1 MTTDALTNAPVV
13 RRHAHLWSPL
23 LAAIAVMPA
32 VYLGWLISATAVNIL
47 YADDSAF
54 IFLFQHLAS
63 HTLTIGDFLAQHN
76 ESRSAF
82 PLLLMV
88 GVGSL
93 TRWDVRY
100 DMWIEFAATCL
111 VSLNIFLL
119 SRRVMRMNL
128 GQCLLLWIPAN
139 LVLFSTAQSQNWT
152 WGIQMIVVVPML
164 CISTATL
171 IAFTNLGVAWKFGA
185 GILLAT
191 ISTYSYAIG
200 QIAWLILPAPLIAG
214 SLVQTRQ
221 FSRQL
226 WLWAA
231 ACAVNMIVYYHGY
244 YKPPW
249 HPSFLLALKHPLDA
263 AEYFAAF
270 LGAALA
276 QGYQQVWASVV
287 FGIVLLGC
295 LFGAC
300 AFLWR
305 IRHRQEIFEPA
316 SVWLVL
322 CAYTL
327 ASACTT
333 TAGRLGFGV
342 IHSQDSRYTGFS
354 IYLVIGLVYLA
365 AIIVREFYRR
375 GEFKSAKITAAA
387 GIALIVIPWIT
398 TQIGGSRQMWED
410 RHVRLQGKAVTQL
423 LNIFSNPAGIYTPP
437 KIRANKDFLDTTEIL
452 SPGLVKSRD
461 LTRIA
466 GPLGVTS
473 FGHLDGISEANG
485 SWRITGWAIVP
496 YRHDAGEVVLLT
508 GDDGS
513 GASTAFAET
522 LVGEDRPDVAA
533 ELHHRA
539 YEKSGW
545 IAFVNPADV
554 PSGTKNVSAWEYDPQ
569 TGLAHRL
576 AGMGRITSGGLELS
590 TGNGNN

>member
-1 MTTDALTNAPVV
+1 MTNQLSEASIVCKKASFWPFILC
-13 RRHAHLWSPL
+13 
-23 LAAIAVMPA
+23 AIALLPA

-54 IFLFQHLAS
+54 IFLFQHLAA
-63 HTLTIGDFLAQHN
+63 HTLTFGDFLAQHN
-76 ESRSAF
+76 ESRSVF

-88 GVGSL
+88 GVGSI
-93 TRWDVRY
+93 THWDVRY
-100 DMWIEFAATCL
+100 DMWIEFAATCV

-152 WGIQMIVVVPML
+152 WGIQMIVVMPML

-171 IAFTNLGVAWKFGA
+171 IAYTNVGVTWKFA
-185 GILLAT
+185 LGILLAT

-214 SLVQTRQ
+214 SLSQTRR

-231 ACAVNMIVYYHGY
+231 ACAVNMVVYYRGY

-249 HPSFLLALKHPLDA
+249 HPSLLLSLKHPIAA

-276 QGYQQVWASVV
+276 QGYQQLWASVV

-295 LFGAC
+295 LFRAC
-300 AFLWR
+300 VFLWR
-305 IRHRQEIFEPA
+305 IRHRQEVFEPGA
-316 SVWLVL
+316 AWLVL

-342 IHSQDSRYTGFS
+342 LHSQDSRYTGFS
-354 IYLVIGLVYLA
+354 VYLVIGLVYLGA
-365 AIIVREFYRR
+365 MIVREFYRR
-375 GEFKSAKITAAA
+375 DEFAFAKIMAVL

-398 TQIGGSRQMWED
+398 TQIGGTRQMWED

-423 LNIFSNPAGIYTPP
+423 LNIFPNPLGIYTPP
-437 KIRANKDFLDTTEIL
+437 KIRGQKDFLDRMRIL

-466 GPLGVTS
+466 GASGATS
-473 FGHLDGISEANG
+473 FGHVDGISEVNG
-485 SWRITGWAIVP
+485 GWLITGWAIVP
-496 YRHDAGEVVLLT
+496 YRHDAAEVVLLA
-508 GDDGS
+508 GDYGA
-513 GASTAFAET
+513 GASTAFIET

-539 YEKSGW
+539 YAKSGW
-545 IAFVNPADV
+545 KVSVNLADL
-554 PSGTKNVSAWEYDPQ
+554 PSGTKTVSAWEYDPQ
-569 TGLAHRL
+569 TGVAHRL
-576 AGMGRITSGGLELS
+576 AGTGQITGGGLQLLPPY
-590 TGNGNN
+590 

>member
-1 MTTDALTNAPVV
+1 MTTDAVTDAPVV
-13 RRHAHLWSPL
+13 RRYAHLWSPL
-23 LAAIAVMPA
+23 FVAIAVMPA

-54 IFLFQHLAS
+54 IFLFQHLAA
-63 HTLTIGDFLAQHN
+63 HTLTVGDFLAQHN

-82 PLLLMV
+82 PLMLMV
-88 GVGSL
+88 AVGSI
-93 TRWDVRY
+93 THWDVRY
-100 DMWIEFAATCL
+100 DMWIEFVATCL

-128 GQCLLLWIPAN
+128 RQCLLLWIPAN

-152 WGIQMIVVVPML
+152 WGIQMIVVVPIL

-171 IAFTNLGVAWKFGA
+171 IAFTNLGVTWKFA
-185 GILLAT
+185 LGILLAT

-214 SLVQTRQ
+214 SLGQTRR

-276 QGYQQVWASVV
+276 QGYEQVWASVV

-295 LFGAC
+295 LLGAS

-316 SVWLVL
+316 AVWLVL

-354 IYLVIGLVYLA
+354 IYLVVGLVYLGA
-365 AIIVREFYRR
+365 MIVREFYRR
-375 GEFKSAKITAAA
+375 GEFASAKIIAAI
-387 GIALIVIPWIT
+387 GIALLMIPYIT
-398 TQIGGSRQMWED
+398 TQIGGTRQMWED

-423 LNIFSNPAGIYTPP
+423 LNIFPNPLGIYTPP
-437 KIRANKDFLDTTEIL
+437 KIRAQKDFLDETGIL

-466 GPLGVTS
+466 GTSGATS
-473 FGHLDGISEANG
+473 FGHLDGISDENG
-485 SWRITGWAIVP
+485 GWRISGWAIVP
-496 YRHDAGEVVLLT
+496 YRHDPGEVVLLAS
-508 GDDGS
+508 DDGS

-533 ELHHRA
+533 VLHHHS

-545 IAFVNPADV
+545 NIIVNPISL
-554 PSGTKNVSAWEYDPQ
+554 PSGTKTVSAWEYDPQ

-576 AGMGRITSGGLELS
+576 AGTGRITSGTLQLLPP
-590 TGNGNN
+590 N